1 VSRVLACTSYN
12 LASFFGQCH
21 VCRFFSSRCLR
32 FCGIHIQSPAE
43 DHVHQPGQSLVP
55 PVQATVLRLQKHVEM
70 RTKWVSQSALFLFL
84 NGFSKH
90 NCSLIMRYY
99 QTGVTF
105 DLFLLRALMSSTSG
119 WKSCSAPSTC
129 HTCPW
134 VAQQA
139 EHEAEWKAAESD
151 FNTQEIEQTWNMTWT
166 HFSRSGVEGISKQ
179 SHSERLMIDRALYMH
194 THWISC
200 KQTGQEDILGYFP
213 GKCIRSSCSSMS
225 ALDAQ
230 PIAWL
235 QQGFRSQTVFRC
247 F

>member
-1 VSRVLACTSYN
+1 MSINQVKVLSLLSKQLCS
-12 LASFFGQCH
+12 
-21 VCRFFSSRCLR
+21 VCRNMWRCEQNGSHNQHFFFVFKCFFPS
-32 FCGIHIQSPAE
+32 IIAY
-43 DHVHQPGQSLVP
+43 
-55 PVQATVLRLQKHVEM
+55 
-70 RTKWVSQSALFLFL
+70 
-84 NGFSKH
+84 

-105 DLFLLRALMSSTSG
+105 DLFLLQALTSSTSG

-166 HFSRSGVEGISKQ
+166 HFSRYSVEGISKQ

-200 KQTGQEDILGYFP
+200 KRTGQEDILGYFP

-230 PIAWL
+230 EPIAWL